1 MPLRQLW
8 GFASTGLV
16 LTMAC
21 AAWAWRDCMLLA
33 LSVVLAYRL
42 FLLHMDRGAPWRAIA
57 AAVNALSAGAV
68 AIGAGISL
76 SAAIAAAWLEWWHP
90 TARHPAALLLMLA
103 AAAAWCCLAR
113 STRQQALEEL
123 RLWLC
128 VSGGAFVAT
137 LAQRSGWELAP
148 CAFVA
153 AVGMAMVWAGWRLA
167 TETAS
172 ALLVAGGESR

>member
-1 MPLRQLW
+1 MSLRQLW

-57 AAVNALSAGAV
+57 AAVNALSAGALAV
-68 AIGAGISL
+68 GAGIAL
-76 SAAIAAAWLEWWHP
+76 TAAVAAAWLGWWHP
-90 TARHPAALLLMLA
+90 TAGHQAALLLMLGA
-103 AAAAWCCLAR
+103 GASWCCLSR
-113 STRQQALEEL
+113 STRQEALEEL

-128 VSGGAFVAT
+128 VFGGAVVAT
-137 LAQRSGWELAP
+137 LAQRNGWGLAP
-148 CAFVA
+148 CVFVA
-153 AVGMAMVWAGWRLA
+153 VVGMAMLWAGWRLA